1 MKVELIV
8 RDSCRLRP
16 GVPGLSDN
24 VSVISVVGRFLEHAR
39 IYYFRN
45 GGEEE
50 YYIGS
55 ADLMRRNLE
64 SRVEL
69 LAPIED
75 PAHREEL
82 HRFFEVQLEDQR
94 NVWDMGPD
102 GEYVQRQPV
111 GRGRESKGCQEV
123 MVAFAEKRQAS
134 ATRLRRRK
142 PRAIARRSVR

>member
-1 MKVELIV
+1 M
-8 RDSCRLRP
+8 
-16 GVPGLSDN
+16 PGLSDN
-24 VSVISVVGRFLEHAR
+24 ASVISVVGRFLEHAR

-69 LAPIED
+69 LVPIED
-75 PAHREEL
+75 PAHRDEL
-82 HRFFEVQLEDQR
+82 RKFFEVQLEDQR
-94 NVWDMGPD
+94 SAWDMGRD
-102 GEYVQRQPV
+102 GDYIQRQPT

-123 MVAFAEKRQAS
+123 LIAGAEKRQAS

-142 PRAIARRSVR
+142 PRAIARRSIR